1 MTTNCMHGHRFFNA
15 WLLLGW
21 LLLSGG
27 AAASTAT
34 HPNPIDVIALSSN
47 QIKVVF
53 NQAVTGVTSAAFGI
67 SGYTITAATQ
77 EQSRLDEVYVEIE
90 PPLGLGSYR
99 LVMGAITGT
108 NGLISAAGAAR
119 YFGYGQA
126 SGTIFE
132 ELLDIDPGWTRQG
145 HWEFGPPAWVN
156 SDAYGTSGAT
166 YAYSGSNVF
175 ATVLTGDYANSIS
188 STMYLTTPAI
198 DCSDVTNVTFSFM
211 RWLGLERN
219 FYDKG
224 GVWGSTNGT
233 TWVTIWTNG
242 NVTIDEG
249 AWSLQQYD
257 ISTWAD
263 HQPTVYIRWGI
274 GPTDSSWRF
283 SGWALDDI
291 RLTGESS
298 VLVPPHIVTDANLL
312 SIDEGT
318 TTSLRV
324 RLSKAPLFPTTV
336 SVFRATGD
344 VDISVIA
351 GGSMIFTPVNW
362 NSWQSA
368 VIAAADDPDESH
380 GVAIIR
386 CASPNASTAD
396 VTVYE
401 IDNDILMLLVSAAV
415 LHVPEGG
422 QASCS
427 VQLNRNPGSNVVVTT
442 MRISGD
448 SDLSVFAGATLLF
461 TPANWS
467 VGQWV
472 TIAAAEDD
480 DTVNG
485 AAVFRIMAAGV
496 EPVEI
501 TAVEVDN
508 DHGLPVT
515 TVTLDDDILR
525 REVARFGI
533 NIDDN
538 YWEAPLLKVRA
549 AFNFEGIIYRQMHEG
564 EVHTNGFL
572 SYWTQTN
579 RIHQYGWNTI
589 YTNGAVFRIVSGE
602 AKGTTGRITRIE
614 SRVVD
619 VYGNNNFTEQAFFVF
634 EQPLS
639 LQTNGV
645 RNMGMLI
652 EDYSKQAE
660 GYLGETDYWH
670 TAGTSLNTN
679 DAPPGSFG
687 NTSLRLDGAQGA
699 ILRAPTHF
707 QRTADANGAWRVQFW
722 SKRES
727 GTPSLLLRSE
737 SSYVAH
743 QNIILSNDWQFH
755 DLTLTAA
762 NIPTPNYP
770 TSDAHLVFRFESS
783 GSGTV
788 LLDDVL
794 VWKVGHTN
802 NTSFTDDALAM
813 FRQLNP
819 GIIRYLRMG
828 GDTVANLLAPPLRRY
843 GRRFGEYTS
852 VGPYTDTGTKF
863 QKTAISLHEVAELAE
878 AVGAEPW
885 FCLPGTL
892 RPDEVV
898 LFMEYL
904 SGPTNTP
911 GGAMRAEL
919 GRTAPWTDTFRR
931 LHVEFGN
938 EAWNMA
944 ASYKLGGF
952 NGADYWRDLIAAGKA
967 VPTYSTNILFHAAGQ
982 NFLTHMSN
990 RILDQTPNAD
1000 RYSIAPYMLHS
1011 VDTNNLAGL
1020 TTTLDIFNWFMAYP
1034 LFKIHENGLP
1044 QQGVVSSNKNTEFS
1058 LYEYNYHTADGGAAT
1073 QPIRAGF
1080 HVSAAHGVSIVNT
1093 KLKMLETYG
1102 IRDQCF
1108 FQLFQLSF
1116 ENSRLW
1122 GALHTVRPDRFRARP
1137 VFLGLQAANAVMDGD
1152 LVRVALT
1159 GDNPL
1164 VIATGRYD
1172 SANLLVRAYTAIHA
1186 YGFNRGS
1193 TNGLVLINH
1202 HLTETQRVRLAL
1214 NKYPVNEQAQR
1225 WQVLAPSFDADNEPE
1240 RSEPLVSLTHDSAVF
1255 FANEAEVDLPPASVT
1270 AYRWQA
1276 MTVIPR
1282 LILSTNALVINE
1294 GSNRTFT
1301 VHLSDPPEEPVVVLA
1316 TVLSAADADWEVGLP
1331 VTRAYDAAN
1340 WNVPQTFTIHAKED
1354 PYGVDGSGVL
1364 RLSAGGLSSRDM
1376 TLTEIDNDPS
1386 GADGSTRRLL
1396 FDFGSGSAG
1405 MMTTNF
1411 GWNNVTTIAGPATP
1425 VFNAVDTNGLPT
1437 GIGLEIVTGFE
1448 IFLTDAPN
1456 TNTLYPAE
1464 AQRDF
1469 FRHAANAQ
1477 IRLTGVPAGWI
1488 NTVSLFGSGVQS
1500 YGSLAGYTVNGIRK
1514 TLDTFTNIHRKAVF
1528 SNVVADAQ
1536 GRITI
1541 TFDNAGLSYGR
1552 VNVLEIEGGFPAEP
1566 EDTDGDGLPDWY
1578 ESMYTGSGTGM
1589 PANGDLDGDGVT
1601 NYEEFIAGTRPHDPM
1616 DYFCVDAAA
1625 PSPNGELMLTWQGVS
1640 GRVYGVHATPQLTD
1654 AFIPVRTGILWT
1666 QAWYVNSN
1674 AAATS
1679 IYYRIG
1685 VNLEP

>member
-1 MTTNCMHGHRFFNA
+1 MPVIMV
-15 WLLLGW
+15 LG
-21 LLLSGG
+21 
-27 AAASTAT
+27 
-34 HPNPIDVIALSSN
+34 DVVAYGSSYPVPVNVTPLASN
-47 QIKVVF
+47 QIKVLF
-53 NQAVTGVTSAAFGI
+53 NQAVTEVPSAAFGI
-67 SGYTITAATQ
+67 SGYSITAATQ
-77 EQSRLDEVYVEIE
+77 DLSRLKEVYLTVE
-90 PPLGLGSYR
+90 PALVLGGYR
-99 LVMGAITGT
+99 LDLGAITGT
-108 NGLISAAGAAR
+108 NGVTTAAGFAFF
-119 YFGYGQA
+119 FGYGQA
-126 SGTIFE
+126 SGTFFE
-132 ELLDIDPGWTRQG
+132 EMLDVDPGWTRQG
-145 HWEFGPPAWVN
+145 HWEFGIPAWVN

-166 YAYSGSNVF
+166 YAFSGSNVF
-175 ATVLTGDYANSIS
+175 ATALTGDYANNLA
-188 STMYLTTPAI
+188 STVYLTTPAI
-198 DCSDVTNVTFSFM
+198 DCAGVTNVTFSFM

-219 FYDKG
+219 VYDKG

-233 TWVTIWTNG
+233 TWVSIWTNG

-249 AWSLQQYD
+249 TWSLQQYD
-257 ISTWAD
+257 ISAWAD
-263 HQPTVYIRWGI
+263 NQPSVYIRWGL
-274 GPTDSSWRF
+274 GPTDSSWRY
-283 SGWALDDI
+283 SGWAIDDI

-298 VLVPPHIVTDANLL
+298 VLVPPHLVTDASIL
-312 SIDEGT
+312 SVDEGST
-318 TTSLRV
+318 TTLRV
-324 RLSKAPLFPTTV
+324 RLSKAPLIPTTV

-351 GGSMIFTPVNW
+351 GGSMVFHAGNW
-362 NSWQSA
+362 QDWQSA
-368 VIAAADDPDESH
+368 VVGAAEDSDELH
-380 GVAIIR
+380 GVAVIR
-386 CASPNASTAD
+386 CASPDASTAD

-401 IDNDILMLLVSAAV
+401 IDNDILMLVASTTV

-422 QASCS
+422 QASFS
-427 VQLNRNPGSNVVVTT
+427 VQLNRDPGGNVVVAVA
-442 MRISGD
+442 RDSGD
-448 SDLSVFAGATLLF
+448 ADLSVFTGASLLF
-461 TPANWS
+461 TPANWA
-467 VGQWV
+467 VGQGV
-472 TIAAAEDD
+472 AIAAAEDD
-480 DTVNG
+480 DSVNG
-485 AAVFRIMAAGV
+485 AAVFRITALGV
-496 EPVEI
+496 EPVEV

-525 REVARFGI
+525 REVARFGV

-549 AFNFEGIIYRQMHEG
+549 AFNFEGIMYRQMHEG

-589 YTNGAVFRIVSGE
+589 YTNGATFRIVSGE

-619 VYGNNNFTEQAFFVF
+619 VYGNNNFTAQAFFVF

-645 RNMGMLI
+645 RNMGMLV
-652 EDYSKQAE
+652 EDFTKVTE

-670 TAGTSLNTN
+670 TAGTTLHTN

-687 NTSLRLDGAQGA
+687 NTSLRLDGAQA
-699 ILRAPTHF
+699 ATLRAPTHF

-727 GTPSLLLRSE
+727 GTPTLLLRSE
-737 SSYVAH
+737 STYVTQQSIA
-743 QNIILSNDWQFH
+743 LSNDWQFH
-755 DLTLTAA
+755 DLTLNAA
-762 NIPTPNYP
+762 NIPAPNYP
-770 TSDAHLVFRFESS
+770 NSDAHLVFRFESG

-802 NTSFTDDALAM
+802 ATSFTDDALAM

-843 GRRFGEYTS
+843 GRRFGEYVA
-852 VGPYTDTGTKF
+852 VGAYTDTGTKF
-863 QKTAISLHEVAELAE
+863 QKTAISLHEIAELAE

-892 RPDEVV
+892 RQDEVV

-919 GRTAPWTDTFRR
+919 GRTAPWTETFRR
-931 LHVEFGN
+931 IHVEFGN

-967 VPTYSTNILFHAAGQ
+967 VPTYTTNILFHAAGQ
-982 NFLTHMSN
+982 NFLTYMSN

-1011 VDTNNLAGL
+1011 VDTNTLAGL
-1020 TTTLDIFNWFMAYP
+1020 NTTLDIFNWFMAYP

-1058 LYEYNYHTADGGAAT
+1058 LYEYNYHTADGGTAT
-1073 QPIRAGF
+1073 QPIRAEF

-1093 KLKMLETYG
+1093 QLKMLEQYG

-1108 FQLFQLSF
+1108 FQLFQFNF

-1122 GALHTVRPDRFRARP
+1122 GALHTMRPDRFRARP
-1137 VFLGLQAANAVMDGD
+1137 AFLGLQAANAVMDGD
-1152 LVRVALT
+1152 LVRATLT
-1159 GDNPL
+1159 GDSPL

-1172 SANLLVRAYTAIHA
+1172 SANLLVRAYPAVHA
-1186 YGFNRGS
+1186 YAFNRGT

-1214 NKYPVNEQAQR
+1214 NKYPEGSEAER
-1225 WQVLAPSFDADNEPE
+1225 WQVFASSFDADNEPE
-1240 RSEPLVSLTHDSAVF
+1240 RSDPLVSLTHDPAVF

-1276 MTVIPR
+1276 TTVIPR
-1282 LILSTNALVINE
+1282 LILSTNALVIGE
-1294 GSNRTFT
+1294 GSNCTFT
-1301 VHLSDPPEEPVVVLA
+1301 VQLSDSPEEPVVVLG
-1316 TVLSAADADWEVGLP
+1316 TVLSAADADWEVGPP
-1331 VTRAYDAAN
+1331 VTRTFHSGN

-1364 RLSAGGLSSRDM
+1364 RLSSGGISPRDVA
-1376 TLTEIDNDPS
+1376 LTEIDNDPS

-1405 MMTTNF
+1405 MMTTNS
-1411 GWNNVTTIAGPATP
+1411 GWNNVTTIAGSTTP
-1425 VFNAVDTNGLPT
+1425 IFNAIDTNGLPT
-1437 GIGLEIVTGFE
+1437 GIALEIVTGFE
-1448 IFLTDAPN
+1448 IILTDAPN

-1469 FRHAANAQ
+1469 FRHLTNAQ
-1477 IRLTGVPAGWI
+1477 IRLVGIPAGWI
-1488 NTVSLFGSGVQS
+1488 NTVSLFGSGIQS
-1500 YGSLAGYTVNGIRK
+1500 YGSLSGYTVNGVRK
-1514 TLDTFTNIHRKAVF
+1514 TLDTFTNIHRKAMF

-1552 VNVLEIEGGFPAEP
+1552 VNVLEVEGGFPAEP
-1566 EDTDGDGLPDWY
+1566 EDSDGDGLPDWY
-1578 ESMYTGSGTGM
+1578 ESMLTGSGTGM
-1589 PANGDLDGDGVT
+1589 TADDDDDGDGMS
-1601 NYEEFIAGTRPHDPM
+1601 NGNEFIAGTHPDDAMSYLR
-1616 DYFCVDAAA
+1616 VDATPFSAGSNA
-1625 PSPNGELMLTWQGVS
+1625 SVLLTWAGVS
-1640 GRVYGVHATPQLTD
+1640 GRHYAVHATPRLEDPFAPVLTN
-1654 AFIPVRTGILWT
+1654 IPWFN
-1666 QAWYVNSN
+1666 AWFVDEAVSGYT
-1674 AAATS
+1674 ATF
-1679 IYYRIG
+1679 YRIS
-1685 VNLEP
+1685 VEWPR